1 MNEDAA
7 NLVTHTL
14 GRLTLHIV
22 CTDMNLFVFSVEPV
36 PRCVSDSPHW
46 PHVNGYATDICRYEM
61 RFIVIE
67 ELETRLYGRSEDC
80 TDIGEVFGEGF
91 GACVGYWVEAEV
103 YCGDVGR
110 G

>member
-1 MNEDAA
+1 
-7 NLVTHTL
+7 
-14 GRLTLHIV
+14 
-22 CTDMNLFVFSVEPV
+22 
-36 PRCVSDSPHW
+36 
-46 PHVNGYATDICRYEM
+46 M